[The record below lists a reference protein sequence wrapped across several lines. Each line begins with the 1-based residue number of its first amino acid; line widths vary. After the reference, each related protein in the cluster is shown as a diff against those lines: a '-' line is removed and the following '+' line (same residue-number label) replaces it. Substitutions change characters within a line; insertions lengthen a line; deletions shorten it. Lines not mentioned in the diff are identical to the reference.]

1 MATQRSISQMRYD
14 KEKSRHYGMKLNL
27 RTDEDIIAMLD
38 AQPSFQT
45 YVKQLIRADIEANGI
60 PQTEKQA
67 EEGE

>member
-1 MATQRSISQMRYD
+1 MRYD

-60 PQTEKQA
+60 PQTEKR
-67 EEGE
+67 EEE